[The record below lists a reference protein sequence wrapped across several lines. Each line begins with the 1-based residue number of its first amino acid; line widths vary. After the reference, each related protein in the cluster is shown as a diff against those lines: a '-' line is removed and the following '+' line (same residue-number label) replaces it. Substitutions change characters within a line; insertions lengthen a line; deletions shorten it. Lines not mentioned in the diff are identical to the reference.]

1 MGELPVSAVLRII
14 RKATNMRVGRDAGVT
29 LAEIL
34 EEIGNELASEAG
46 KYAKHAGRKTVKASD
61 LKLAYK
67 G

>member
-1 MGELPVSAVLRII
+1 MGELPVSAVMRII
-14 RKATNMRVGRDAGVT
+14 RKATNMRVGRDAGIT

-34 EEIGNELASEAG
+34 EEIGNELASQAG
-46 KYAKHAGRKTVKASD
+46 KYAKHAGRKTIKASD